1 MASAMSF
8 LVIGEIT
15 LRAETKL
22 LPSTTPGIQRMML

>member
-15 LRAETKL
+15 LRAGIKPRLSITL
-22 LPSTTPGIQRMML
+22 GTRMTTL